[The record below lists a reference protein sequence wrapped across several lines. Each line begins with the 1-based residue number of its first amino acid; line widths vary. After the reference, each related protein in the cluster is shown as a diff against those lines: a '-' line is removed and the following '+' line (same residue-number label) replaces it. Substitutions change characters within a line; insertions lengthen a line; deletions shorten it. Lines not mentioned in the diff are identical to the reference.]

1 MLLIPIMEEDK
12 LENNQNLHECKECG
26 LHYKNKDTA
35 EKCEA
40 WCKKNH
46 TCNVE
51 ITKEA
56 EENKLGQLERKCEE
70 YLNNWKRSAADFINY
85 KKEELE
91 RIGTVIKYA
100 NQELILKILPIL
112 DNIELA
118 EKQLPEKLKNG
129 EEGSAQSIE
138 WTKGFLQIQKQA
150 EEFLKRE
157 GIEEIKTVGEKFD
170 PNTMEIVEEVSGGQT
185 SAGSGIVMEEVQRGY
200 TIQEKVLRPAK
211 VRVTK

>member
-157 GIEEIKTVGEKFD
+157 GIEEIKTVGGKVD
-170 PNTMEIVEEVSGGQT
+170 PKTMGMVEEGSGGQT
-185 SAGSGIVMEEVQRGY
+185 SAGSGTGMEEVQRGY

>member
-12 LENNQNLHECKECG
+12 LENNQNLHECK
-26 LHYKNKDTA
+26 
-35 EKCEA
+35 A
-40 WCKKNH
+40 WYKKNH

-157 GIEEIKTVGEKFD
+157 GIEEIKTVGGKVD
-170 PNTMEIVEEVSGGQT
+170 PKTMGMVEEGSGGQT
-185 SAGSGIVMEEVQRGY
+185 SAGSGTGMEEVQRGY